1 MSNNY
6 GQIHGADME
15 EFNYRTSDYLL
26 IKEAAEFVGV
36 STETLRNWERRGCV
50 KVYRHPTKNYRLYR
64 KSDLMEYLG
73 SIKKQP
79 LVINLDKDKLALREA
94 ASYLKIATF
103 YLINLG
109 NDGKIPSTIDP
120 VTNKRVYK
128 KADLDAY
135 LETKRIGKHAQPESS
150 TDDVLE

>member
-1 MSNNY
+1 MSNNC
-6 GQIHGADME
+6 GPIHDTDVE
-15 EFNYRTSDYLL
+15 EFNHRISDYLL

-36 STETLRNWERRGCV
+36 SCETLRNWERRGNIR
-50 KVYRHPTKNYRLYR
+50 VYRHPLNNHRLYR
-64 KSDLMEYLG
+64 KSHLMEYLG
-73 SIKKQP
+73 SIKKHP
-79 LVINLDKDKLALREA
+79 LAINLDKDKLALREA

-120 VTNKRVYK
+120 ATNKRVYK